1 MLSEIGAQILGY
13 QRGQQELNGIQPSG
27 QNVGGAAG
35 TADFSA
41 PFFDSCHEQLMSLS
55 SMLNQNRQVDDANR
69 VAKLAVTLREIQ
81 ISRAKNMAE
90 DMGETALSSIT
101 GKAQQAVSQVGGLNA
116 MGVPQGG
123 Y

>member
-1 MLSEIGAQILGY
+1 MLSEIGAQILGT

-35 TADFSA
+35 TPDMAA
-41 PFFDSCHEQLMSLS
+41 PFFDQLHDQLMSLS
-55 SMLNQNRQVDDANR
+55 SMLNQQRQIDDANR
-69 VAKLAVTLREIQ
+69 VAKLATSLREIQ
-81 ISRAKNMAE
+81 ISRAKNLAE
-90 DMGETALSSIT
+90 DMGDALT
-101 GKAQQAVSQVGGLNA
+101 GMATQAVSQVGGLNA

>member
-35 TADFSA
+35 TPDFAS
-41 PFFDSCHEQLMSLS
+41 PFFDSTHDALMSLS
-55 SMLNQNRQVDDANR
+55 SMLNQQRQVDDANR
-69 VAKLAVTLREIQ
+69 VAKLAVQLREIQ
-81 ISRAKNMAE
+81 IGRTKSLAE
-90 DMGETALSSIT
+90 DMGNEALTGTAT
-101 GKAQQAVSQVGGLNA
+101 KAVSQVGGLNA